1 MTSDFPI
8 PSRIEIKGDQF
19 VPYIPA
25 DRIQAR
31 IREIAAQINRD
42 MEGDA
47 PVFICVLNGAFMFFA
62 DLVRQITIDCEVDFL
77 KLSSYGETKISSG
90 QVQLVKDLSCEVEGR
105 HLVIVEDIVDTGFSI
120 DFMKRWIEKK
130 NPASL
135 KIVTLLH
142 KPASTKI
149 AHTLDYVGFEIPPQ
163 FVVGFGLDYAQKARN
178 LPAIYI
184 LAGDSISDNEQH
196 ISV

>member
-1 MTSDFPI
+1 MTADI
-8 PSRIEIKGDQF
+8 PAPSSVEIKGESF
-19 VPYIPA
+19 IPYIPA
-25 DRIQAR
+25 DRIHAR
-31 IREIAAQINRD
+31 IGEIAAQINRD
-42 MEGDA
+42 MAGEA

-62 DLVRQITIDCEVDFL
+62 DLVRRITLDCEVDFL
-77 KLSSYGETKISSG
+77 KLSSYGETKITSG

-105 HLVIVEDIVDTGFSI
+105 HLVIVEDIVDTGYSI
-120 DFMKRWIEKK
+120 DFMKKWIEKK

-149 AHTLDYVGFEIPPQ
+149 AHKLDYVGFEIPPR

-178 LPAIYI
+178 LPGIYI
-184 LAGDSISDNEQH
+184 LAGDGIHDNEKH
-196 ISV
+196 TSV

>member
-1 MTSDFPI
+1 S
-8 PSRIEIKGDQF
+8 SGNVELIKD
-19 VPYIPA
+19 
-25 DRIQAR
+25 
-31 IREIAAQINRD
+31 
-42 MEGDA
+42 
-47 PVFICVLNGAFMFFA
+47 LN
-62 DLVRQITIDCEVDFL
+62 CEV
-77 KLSSYGETKISSG
+77 
-90 QVQLVKDLSCEVEGR
+90 QGR
-105 HLVIVEDIVDTGFSI
+105 SIVLVEDIVDTGYSI
-120 DFMKRWIEKK
+120 DFMKKWIGQK

-184 LAGDSISDNEQH
+184 LEGNGVSD
-196 ISV
+196 

>member
-1 MTSDFPI
+1 MTPTVDI
-8 PSRIEIKGDQF
+8 PPYVNIKGDRF
-19 VPYIPA
+19 IPFIPVH
-25 DRIQAR
+25 DLQAR
-31 IREIAAQINRD
+31 ITEIANAINRD
-42 MEGDA
+42 MEGRT
-47 PVFICVLNGAFMFFA
+47 PIFICVLNGAFMFFA
-62 DLVRQITIDCEVDFL
+62 DLVRQVTIDCEVDFL
-77 KLSSYGETKISSG
+77 KLSSYGESKISSG
-90 QVQLVKDLSCEVEGR
+90 NVELIKDLNCEVEGR
-105 HLVIVEDIVDTGFSI
+105 NIVLVEDIVDTGYSI
-120 DFMKRWIEKK
+120 DFMKKWITKK

-184 LAGDSISDNEQH
+184 LDGNGVSE
-196 ISV
+196 

>member
-1 MTSDFPI
+1 MTPKVDI
-8 PSRIEIKGDQF
+8 PPQIQINGDRFIPFIE
-19 VPYIPA
+19 V
-25 DRIQAR
+25 DRLQAR
-31 IREIAAQINRD
+31 ITEIAAKINSEMD
-42 MEGDA
+42 GQL
-47 PVFICVLNGAFMFFA
+47 PIFICVLNGAFMFFA

-77 KLSSYGETKISSG
+77 KLSSYGESKISSG
-90 QVQLVKDLSCEVEGR
+90 NVQLVKDLNCEVTGR
-105 HLVIVEDIVDTGFSI
+105 NIILVEDIVDTGYSV
-120 DFMKRWIEKK
+120 DFMKNWIGKK

-149 AHTLDYVGFEIPPQ
+149 VHPLDYVGFEIPPQ

-184 LAGDSISDNEQH
+184 LDNNGSAE
-196 ISV
+196 